1 MFQTGKK
8 NVQRKSGMTT
18 EQFFFSFFLVFCHLS
33 VGHLKRVKFFIFFPS
48 LFDCRLVFFFWVYN
62 QKVVHTVHIRAR
74 LLLEINM
81 DDNLKKVNYIWG
93 FIFIND
99 LSINRVV
106 VDN

>member
-48 LFDCRLVFFFWVYN
+48 LFDCRLVFFFLGV
-62 QKVVHTVHIRAR
+62 QSKGRAHCPYSR
-74 LLLEINM
+74 SLAVR
-81 DDNLKKVNYIWG
+81 DQHG
-93 FIFIND
+93 
-99 LSINRVV
+99 
-106 VDN
+106 